1 MYFVTS
7 DQHFNH
13 TNALRLM
20 ADTRPFESVQEMNET
35 LIDNWNAVVGED
47 DITFV
52 LGDFFMGRAEDVREM
67 LNRLN
72 GRIILIVGNHDTDA
86 KLRIYR
92 DMPEKIIDIDDGYIF
107 EDYNGISFCMN
118 HYPVEGDSVK
128 HRELESKGW
137 HNCVSYFNEH
147 PESIYLYGHVHGNAP
162 CGPLNGTYHVGV
174 DTNNLTPISLDE
186 IIEKFKFANSFVCV

>member
-52 LGDFFMGRAEDVREM
+52 LG
-67 LNRLN
+67 L
-72 GRIILIVGNHDTDA
+72 T
-86 KLRIYR
+86 
-92 DMPEKIIDIDDGYIF
+92 
-107 EDYNGISFCMN
+107 
-118 HYPVEGDSVK
+118 
-128 HRELESKGW
+128 
-137 HNCVSYFNEH
+137 VSMAAL
-147 PESIYLYGHVHGNAP
+147 S
-162 CGPLNGTYHVGV
+162 
-174 DTNNLTPISLDE
+174 
-186 IIEKFKFANSFVCV
+186 